1 MQENLYNLAFERSI
15 LSSIVFEPAQ
25 FDELSSLLKVDD
37 FYLPAHQDI
46 FNAMI
51 KLLQK
56 DQPIDEEF
64 IKKELVTAKKFDE
77 QIMLEILS
85 ANPISN
91 TKAYVEEI
99 KDKSLKRHLLTLTTE
114 IKRVTVEEELPSAEV
129 VDIVEKKLY
138 EITQDNQSSDFK
150 DSPQMTFDTMEY
162 IKEMK
167 ARGNSVLVGV
177 DTGFNELNKM
187 TTGFGKGDLV
197 IIAARPAMGK
207 CLGLGTKVVMYDGT
221 LKNVEDVEVG
231 DQLMGDDSTPRNV
244 LSLAR
249 GRERMYWVRQ
259 NKGIDYRVN
268 ESHIL
273 SLKRSRNENKHKHGD
288 VLNISVKDYI
298 DKSDKFHSNYKGYK
312 VGIEFLEQHLDIE
325 PYFLGIWLCDGT
337 SSSISIASED
347 EEIVKYIKSYAKKL
361 DLQVTKS
368 KNTKKCP
375 MYSITSGQRGGYYKY
390 DNSLQTRMRRLGVLE
405 NKHIPH
411 TYIHNSRQNRLELL
425 AGIIDSDGYYDK
437 KFNVF
442 EIVQKDENL
451 TKQIKLLADSLGF
464 RVSIKTKKAII
475 KKINYECDVYRLRIV
490 GDLDSIPT
498 KVKRKQAR
506 PLKAKRDFKH
516 TGIKVEYDKVDD
528 YYGFEIDGNHL
539 FLLEDMTVTH
549 NTSFILNTVNSI
561 ISQGKGVAFFS
572 LEMPAEQLMLRLLS
586 IQTSIPL
593 QKLRV
598 GDMNDDEWTSLGG
611 AIDKMNT
618 AKLFVDDQ
626 GSVNINQL
634 RSKLRKLKNQH
645 PEIEIAVIDYLQIMQ
660 GIGNQDRH
668 LQVSEISR
676 GLKMLARE
684 LNIPIIALSQLN
696 RGLESRND
704 KRPMLSDIRESG
716 SIEQDADIIL
726 FVYRDDV
733 YLYKEEKEREKAAKA
748 EGKEFTPT
756 YQEKEEEAAE
766 IIIGKQRNGPTGHV
780 KLVFQKKLTRFVEP
794 SPRVVETAYEK
805 VDTKSANMDV
815 GKTSEPSSGGDS
827 IDMPTL

>member
-1 MQENLYNLAFERSI
+1 MQDNLYNLAFERSI
-15 LSSIVFEPAQ
+15 LSSIIFEPAQ
-25 FDELSSLLKVDD
+25 FDELSSVLNVDD

-46 FNAMI
+46 FNAMM

-64 IKKELVTAKKFDE
+64 IKKELVSIKKFDE
-77 QIMLEILS
+77 QVMLEILS

-91 TKAYVEEI
+91 TKAYVDEI

-114 IKRVTVEEELPSAEV
+114 IKRVTVEEEMPSAEV

-138 EITQDNQSSDFK
+138 DITQDNQTSDFK

-162 IKEMK
+162 INEMK
-167 ARGNSVLVGV
+167 ARGDSVLVGV

-207 CLGLGTKVVMYDGT
+207 CLGLGTKVVMFDGT
-221 LKNVEDVEVG
+221 LKNVENVEVG

-249 GRERMYWVRQ
+249 GREKMYWVRQ

-273 SLKRSRNENKHKHGD
+273 SLKRSRNEGKHKHGD
-288 VLNISVKDYI
+288 ILNISIKDYNK
-298 DKSDKFHSNYKGYK
+298 KSNKFHSNYKGYK
-312 VGIEFLEQHLDIE
+312 VGIEFPEQHLDIE
-325 PYFLGIWLCDGT
+325 PYFLGIWLGDGT
-337 SSSISIASED
+337 SSNISVATHDKEV
-347 EEIVKYIKSYAKKL
+347 VKYLNSYAKEL
-361 DLQVTKS
+361 NLQVTKS
-368 KNTKKCP
+368 KDTDKCP
-375 MYSITSGQRGGYYKY
+375 MYSISSGQRGGYYKD
-390 DNSLQTRMRRLGVLE
+390 DNSLQTRMRKLGVLG

-411 TYIHNSRQNRLELL
+411 SYIQNSRENRLQLL
-425 AGIIDSDGYYDK
+425 AGLLDSDGYYDK

-442 EIVQKDENL
+442 EIVQKDERL
-451 TKQIKLLADSLGF
+451 AKEIKYLADSLGF
-464 RVSIKTKKAII
+464 RVSMKTKIAKI
-475 KKINYECDVYRLRIV
+475 KKIDYECEVYRLRIV
-490 GDLDSIPT
+490 GDLDQIPT
-498 KVKRKQAR
+498 KIKRKQAR
-506 PLKAKRDFKH
+506 KLKAKRDVSH
-516 TGIKVEYDKVDD
+516 TGIEVEYDKVDD
-528 YYGFEIDGNHL
+528 YYGFTIDGNHL

-561 ISQGKGVAFFS
+561 ITQGKGVAFFS

-598 GDMNDDEWTSLGG
+598 GDMNDEQWTSLGG
-611 AIDKMNT
+611 AIDKMNSS
-618 AKLFVDDQ
+618 KLFVDDQ

-696 RGLESRND
+696 RGLEARND

-748 EGKEFTPT
+748 EGKEFVPT
-756 YQEKEEEAAE
+756 YVEKEEEDAE

-794 SPRVVETAYEK
+794 SPRVVETTYENI
-805 VDTKSANMDV
+805 DTKSANMDV
-815 GKTSEPSSGGDS
+815 GDTPAPPSESAS
-827 IDMPTL
+827 MPVI

>member
-15 LSSIVFEPAQ
+15 LSSIVFEPSQ
-25 FDELSSLLKVDD
+25 FDELSTTLKKDD

-46 FNAMI
+46 FGAMMI
-51 KLLQK
+51 LLQK
-56 DQPIDEEF
+56 DEPIDEEF
-64 IKKELVTAKKFDE
+64 IKKELIKMKKFDE
-77 QIMLEILS
+77 QVMLEILS

-91 TKAYVEEI
+91 TRAYVNEI

-138 EITQDNQSSDFK
+138 EITQDNQTSDFK
-150 DSPQMTFDTMEY
+150 DSPTMTYDTMEY

-207 CLGLGTKVVMYDGT
+207 
-221 LKNVEDVEVG
+221 
-231 DQLMGDDSTPRNV
+231 
-244 LSLAR
+244 
-249 GRERMYWVRQ
+249 
-259 NKGIDYRVN
+259 
-268 ESHIL
+268 
-273 SLKRSRNENKHKHGD
+273 
-288 VLNISVKDYI
+288 
-298 DKSDKFHSNYKGYK
+298 
-312 VGIEFLEQHLDIE
+312 
-325 PYFLGIWLCDGT
+325 
-337 SSSISIASED
+337 
-347 EEIVKYIKSYAKKL
+347 
-361 DLQVTKS
+361 
-368 KNTKKCP
+368 
-375 MYSITSGQRGGYYKY
+375 
-390 DNSLQTRMRRLGVLE
+390 
-405 NKHIPH
+405 
-411 TYIHNSRQNRLELL
+411 
-425 AGIIDSDGYYDK
+425 
-437 KFNVF
+437 
-442 EIVQKDENL
+442 
-451 TKQIKLLADSLGF
+451 
-464 RVSIKTKKAII
+464 
-475 KKINYECDVYRLRIV
+475 
-490 GDLDSIPT
+490 
-498 KVKRKQAR
+498 
-506 PLKAKRDFKH
+506 
-516 TGIKVEYDKVDD
+516 
-528 YYGFEIDGNHL
+528 
-539 FLLEDMTVTH
+539 
-549 NTSFILNTVNSI
+549 TSFILNTVNSLI
-561 ISQGKGVAFFS
+561 NQGKGVAFFS

-598 GDMNDDEWTSLGG
+598 GDMNDDQWSSLTS
-611 AIDKMNT
+611 AIDRMNT

-626 GSVNINQL
+626 GSININQL

-660 GIGNQDRH
+660 GIGTQDRH

-684 LNIPIIALSQLN
+684 LEMPIVALSQLN

-748 EGKEFTPT
+748 EGKEFISE
-756 YQEKEEEAAE
+756 YVEKEEEEAE

-780 KLVFQKKLTRFVEP
+780 KLIFQKKLTRFVDAP
-794 SPRVVETAYEK
+794 SFAKGVETVYEN
-805 VDTKSANMDV
+805 VDTRSANIDV
-815 GKTSEPSSGGDS
+815 GEPTVS
-827 IDMPTL
+827 MPTL

>member
-1 MQENLYNLAFERSI
+1 MQDNLYNLAFERSI
-15 LSSIVFEPAQ
+15 LSSIVFEPQQ
-25 FDELSSLLKVDD
+25 FDELSTSLKKDD

-46 FNAMI
+46 FGVMTL
-51 KLLQK
+51 LLQK

-64 IKKELVTAKKFDE
+64 IKKELIKIKKFDE
-77 QIMLEILS
+77 QVMLEILS

-91 TKAYVEEI
+91 TKAYVDEI

-138 EITQDNQSSDFK
+138 EITQDNQTSDFK
-150 DSPQMTFDTMEY
+150 DSPTMTFDTMEY

-167 ARGNSVLVGV
+167 ARGNNILVGV
-177 DTGFNELNKM
+177 DTGFHELNKM

-207 CLGLGTKVVMYDGT
+207 CLGLGTKVVMFDGT
-221 LKNVEDVEVG
+221 LKNVEDVVVG
-231 DQLMGDDSTPRNV
+231 DKLMGDDSKPRNV

-249 GRERMYWVRQ
+249 GREKMYWVRQ

-273 SLKRSRNENKHKHGD
+273 SLKRSRNEGKHKHGD
-288 VLNISVKDYI
+288 VLNISVKDYNK
-298 DKSDKFHSNYKGYK
+298 KSNKFHTNYKGYK
-312 VGIEFLEQHLDIE
+312 VAIDFAKQALHVD
-325 PYFLGIWLCDGT
+325 PYFLGIWLGDGT
-337 SSSISIASED
+337 TSNVSIATQDSEVVD
-347 EEIVKYIKSYAKKL
+347 YLKDYAQKL
-361 DLQVTKS
+361 DLQVSKS
-368 KNTKKCP
+368 KNKDKCP
-375 MYSITSGQRGGYYKY
+375 MYSITAGKRGISKFK
-390 DNSLQTRMRRLGVLE
+390 DKSLQKKLRDIGVID
-405 NKHIPH
+405 NKHIPQE
-411 TYIHNSRQNRLELL
+411 YIKNSRKNRLKLL
-425 AGIIDSDGYYDK
+425 AGLIDSDGYYDK
-437 KFNVF
+437 KYNVF
-442 EIVQKDENL
+442 EIVQKDEKL
-451 TKQIKLLADSLGF
+451 TQQIKFLADSLGF
-464 RVSIKTKKAII
+464 RVSIKTKKAKI

-490 GDLDSIPT
+490 GNLDEIPT
-498 KVKRKQAR
+498 KIKRKQAR
-506 PLKAKRDFKH
+506 PLKAAREVKH
-516 TGIKVEYDKVDD
+516 TGLHVEYDKVDD
-528 YYGFEIDGNHL
+528 YYGFVIDGNHL

-549 NTSFILNTVNSI
+549 NTSFILNTVNSLI
-561 ISQGKGVAFFS
+561 MNGKGVAFFS

-598 GDMNDDEWTSLGG
+598 GDMNDDQWASLNG
-611 AIDKMNT
+611 AIDNMNT

-626 GSVNINQL
+626 GSININQL

-660 GIGNQDRH
+660 GVGNQDRH

-684 LNIPIIALSQLN
+684 LNMPIVALSQLN

-748 EGKEFTPT
+748 EGREFVSE
-756 YQEKEEEAAE
+756 YVEKEEEDAE

-780 KLVFQKKLTRFVEP
+780 KLVFQKKLTRFVDAP
-794 SPRVVETAYEK
+794 AYAAGVETVYEN
-805 VDTKSANMDV
+805 VDTRSANVDV
-815 GKTSEPSSGGDS
+815 GQNDS
-827 IDMPTL
+827 VSMPAL

>member
-1 MQENLYNLAFERSI
+1 MQENLYNLAFERSV
-15 LSSIVFEPAQ
+15 LSSIIFEPQQ
-25 FDELSSLLKVDD
+25 FDELSSTLKPDD

-46 FNAMI
+46 FNSML
-51 KLLQK
+51 KLLQQ

-64 IKKELVTAKKFDE
+64 IKKELIKIKKFDE
-77 QIMLEILS
+77 QVMLEILS

-91 TKAYVEEI
+91 TTAYVNEI

-114 IKRVTVEEELPSAEV
+114 IKRVTVEEELPSEEV
-129 VDIVEKKLY
+129 IDIVEKKLY
-138 EITQDNQSSDFK
+138 DITQDNQSSDFK
-150 DSPQMTFDTMEY
+150 DSATMTFETMQY

-167 ARGNSVLVGV
+167 DRGDTVLVGV
-177 DTGFNELNKM
+177 DTGFHELNKM

-207 CLGLGTKVVMYDGT
+207 CLGRGTKVVMYDGT
-221 LKNVEDVEVG
+221 LKNVEDIKVG

-249 GRERMYWVRQ
+249 GSEKMYWIRQ

-273 SLKRSRNENKHKHGD
+273 SLKRSRNEGKHKHGD
-288 VLNISVKDYI
+288 ILNISVKDYNK
-298 DKSDKFHSNYKGYK
+298 KSNKFHSNYKGYK
-312 VGIEFLEQHLDIE
+312 VGVEFKKQKLDID
-325 PYFLGIWLCDGT
+325 PYFLGLWLGDGH
-337 SSSISIASED
+337 SSSVNITTQD
-347 EEIVKYIKSYAKKL
+347 KEIINYLHSYAKKL
-361 DLQVTKS
+361 DLQVTKQS
-368 KNTKKCP
+368 TKDRCP
-375 MYSITSGQRGGYYKY
+375 VYGITSGQRGGYYKD
-390 DNSLQTRMRRLGVLE
+390 DNSLQTKLRKLDLIQ

-411 TYIHNSRQNRLELL
+411 SYIQNTKENRLKLL
-425 AGIIDSDGYYDK
+425 AGLIDSDGYYDK
-437 KFNVF
+437 NFNVF
-442 EIVQKDENL
+442 EIVQKDERL
-451 TKQIKLLADSLGF
+451 AHQIKYLADSLGF
-464 RVSIKTKKAII
+464 RVSIKTKKARI

-490 GDLDSIPT
+490 GELDAIPT
-498 KVKRKQAR
+498 LIKRKQAR
-506 PLKAKRDFKH
+506 KLKAKRDVSH
-516 TGIKVEYDKVDD
+516 TGIKIEYDKVDD
-528 YYGFEIDGNHL
+528 YYGFTIDGNHL

-549 NTSFILNTVNSI
+549 NTSFVLNTVNALVK
-561 ISQGKGVAFFS
+561 QDKGVAFFS

-598 GDMNDDEWTSLGG
+598 GDMNDDQWQSLNG

-618 AKLFVDDQ
+618 SKLFVDDQ

-634 RSKLRKLKNQH
+634 RSKLRKLKTQH
-645 PEIEIAVIDYLQIMQ
+645 PEIELAVIDYLQIMQ
-660 GIGNQDRH
+660 GIGSQDRH

-684 LNIPIIALSQLN
+684 LGIPIIALSQLN

-748 EGKEFTPT
+748 EGKEFIPT
-756 YQEKEEEAAE
+756 YVEKEEEDAE

-780 KLVFQKKLTRFVEP
+780 KLVFQKKLTRFVDAAP
-794 SPRVVETAYEK
+794 KAIETVYENI
-805 VDTKSANMDV
+805 DTKPAQMDV
-815 GKTSEPSSGGDS
+815 GDNDTVS
-827 IDMPTL
+827 MPTL

>member
-1 MQENLYNLAFERSI
+1 MRDNLYNLAFERSI
-15 LSSIVFEPAQ
+15 LSSIIFEPSQ
-25 FDELSSLLKVDD
+25 FDDLSVELKSDD

-46 FNAMI
+46 FTAMLT
-51 KLLQK
+51 LLQK

-64 IKKELVTAKKFDE
+64 IKKELIKAKKFDE
-77 QIMLEILS
+77 QVMLEILS

-91 TKAYVEEI
+91 TRAYVDEV

-138 EITQDNQSSDFK
+138 EITQDNQTSDFK
-150 DSPQMTFDTMEY
+150 DSHRMTFDTMEY

-177 DTGFNELNKM
+177 DTGFGELNKM

-207 CLGLGTKVVMYDGT
+207 CLGRGTKVVMFDGT
-221 LKNVEDVEVG
+221 LKNVEDIEVG

-249 GRERMYWVRQ
+249 GREKMYWVRQ

-273 SLKRSRNENKHKHGD
+273 SLKRSRNEGKHKHGD
-288 VLNISVKDYI
+288 VLNISIKKYNK
-298 DKSDKFHSNYKGYK
+298 KSDKFHTSYKGYK
-312 VGIEFLEQHLDIE
+312 VGVEFNEQHLPIE
-325 PYFLGIWLCDGT
+325 PYFLGIWLGDGT
-337 SSSISIASED
+337 SSNVGVTTTDKEV
-347 EEIVKYIKSYAKKL
+347 VKYLENYAKTL
-361 DLQVTKS
+361 NLQVTKQH
-368 KNTKKCP
+368 KNKEKCP
-375 MYSITSGQRGGYYKY
+375 IYAITSGKRGGYYKD
-390 DNSLQTRMRRLGVLE
+390 DNSLQTRLRKLGVLD

-411 TYIHNSRQNRLELL
+411 IYIQNSKQNRLELL
-425 AGIIDSDGYYDK
+425 AGLIDSDGYYNK

-442 EIVQKDENL
+442 EIVQKDKKL
-451 TKQIKLLADSLGF
+451 SKQIKFLADSLGF
-464 RVSIKTKKAII
+464 RVSFKTKKARI
-475 KKINYECDVYRLRIV
+475 KKINYECEVYRLRIV
-490 GDLDSIPT
+490 GDIDTIPT
-498 KVKRKQAR
+498 KIKRKKAR
-506 PLKAKRDFKH
+506 KSKAKREVKH

-528 YYGFEIDGNHL
+528 YYGFTIDGNHL

-549 NTSFILNTVNSI
+549 NTSFVLNTVNKLI
-561 ISQGKGVAFFS
+561 TQGKGVAFFS

-598 GDMNDDEWTSLGG
+598 GDMNDGQWSSLNG
-611 AIDKMNT
+611 AIDKMND

-626 GSVNINQL
+626 GSININQL

-668 LQVSEISR
+668 LQVSDISR

-684 LNIPIIALSQLN
+684 LEMPIVALSQLN

-756 YQEKEEEAAE
+756 YVEREEEEAE

-780 KLVFQKKLTRFVEP
+780 KLIFQKKLTRFVDAPSYSAGVETVYENVDTRSAQIDIAEP
-794 SPRVVETAYEK
+794 SV
-805 VDTKSANMDV
+805 S
-815 GKTSEPSSGGDS
+815 
-827 IDMPTL
+827 MPTL

>member
-1 MQENLYNLAFERSI
+1 MQDNLYNLAFERSI
-15 LSSIVFEPAQ
+15 LSSIIFEPSQ
-25 FDELSSLLKVDD
+25 FDELSVTLNVDD

-46 FNAMI
+46 FKAMLT
-51 KLLQK
+51 LLQK

-64 IKKELVTAKKFDE
+64 IKKELIKAKKFDE
-77 QIMLEILS
+77 QVLLEILA

-91 TKAYVEEI
+91 TKAYVDEI

-138 EITQDNQSSDFK
+138 EITQDNQTSDFK
-150 DSPQMTFDTMEY
+150 DSPTMTYDTMEY

-177 DTGFNELNKM
+177 DTGFKELNKM

-207 CLGLGTKVVMYDGT
+207 
-221 LKNVEDVEVG
+221 
-231 DQLMGDDSTPRNV
+231 
-244 LSLAR
+244 
-249 GRERMYWVRQ
+249 
-259 NKGIDYRVN
+259 
-268 ESHIL
+268 
-273 SLKRSRNENKHKHGD
+273 
-288 VLNISVKDYI
+288 
-298 DKSDKFHSNYKGYK
+298 
-312 VGIEFLEQHLDIE
+312 
-325 PYFLGIWLCDGT
+325 
-337 SSSISIASED
+337 
-347 EEIVKYIKSYAKKL
+347 
-361 DLQVTKS
+361 
-368 KNTKKCP
+368 
-375 MYSITSGQRGGYYKY
+375 
-390 DNSLQTRMRRLGVLE
+390 
-405 NKHIPH
+405 
-411 TYIHNSRQNRLELL
+411 
-425 AGIIDSDGYYDK
+425 
-437 KFNVF
+437 
-442 EIVQKDENL
+442 
-451 TKQIKLLADSLGF
+451 
-464 RVSIKTKKAII
+464 
-475 KKINYECDVYRLRIV
+475 
-490 GDLDSIPT
+490 
-498 KVKRKQAR
+498 
-506 PLKAKRDFKH
+506 
-516 TGIKVEYDKVDD
+516 
-528 YYGFEIDGNHL
+528 
-539 FLLEDMTVTH
+539 
-549 NTSFILNTVNSI
+549 TSFILNTVNNLI
-561 ISQGKGVAFFS
+561 TQGKGVAFFS

-598 GDMNDDEWTSLGG
+598 GDMSDDQWQNLNG
-611 AIDKMNT
+611 AVDRMNN

-645 PEIEIAVIDYLQIMQ
+645 PEIEIAVIDYLQIMS

-684 LNIPIIALSQLN
+684 LEIPIIALSQLN

-748 EGKEFTPT
+748 EGKEFTST
-756 YQEKEEEAAE
+756 YVEKEEEEAE

-780 KLVFQKKLTRFVEP
+780 KLIFQKKLTRFVDAP
-794 SPRVVETAYEK
+794 SFASAVETVYEN
-805 VDTKSANMDV
+805 VDTKSAHVDLPNV
-815 GKTSEPSSGGDS
+815 E
-827 IDMPTL
+827 MPPI

>member
-1 MQENLYNLAFERSI
+1 MQENLYNLVFERSI
-15 LSSIVFEPAQ
+15 LSSIVFEPSQ
-25 FDELSSLLKVDD
+25 FDELSVALKKDD

-46 FNAMI
+46 FSAMLT
-51 KLLQK
+51 LLQK

-64 IKKELVTAKKFDE
+64 IKKELVKIKKFDE
-77 QIMLEILS
+77 QVMLEILS

-91 TKAYVEEI
+91 TKAYVDEI

-138 EITQDNQSSDFK
+138 EITQDNQTSDFK
-150 DSPQMTFDTMEY
+150 DSPKMTYDTMEY

-177 DTGFNELNKM
+177 DTGFAELNKM

-207 CLGLGTKVVMYDGT
+207 
-221 LKNVEDVEVG
+221 
-231 DQLMGDDSTPRNV
+231 
-244 LSLAR
+244 
-249 GRERMYWVRQ
+249 
-259 NKGIDYRVN
+259 
-268 ESHIL
+268 
-273 SLKRSRNENKHKHGD
+273 
-288 VLNISVKDYI
+288 
-298 DKSDKFHSNYKGYK
+298 
-312 VGIEFLEQHLDIE
+312 
-325 PYFLGIWLCDGT
+325 
-337 SSSISIASED
+337 
-347 EEIVKYIKSYAKKL
+347 
-361 DLQVTKS
+361 
-368 KNTKKCP
+368 
-375 MYSITSGQRGGYYKY
+375 
-390 DNSLQTRMRRLGVLE
+390 
-405 NKHIPH
+405 
-411 TYIHNSRQNRLELL
+411 
-425 AGIIDSDGYYDK
+425 
-437 KFNVF
+437 
-442 EIVQKDENL
+442 
-451 TKQIKLLADSLGF
+451 
-464 RVSIKTKKAII
+464 
-475 KKINYECDVYRLRIV
+475 
-490 GDLDSIPT
+490 
-498 KVKRKQAR
+498 
-506 PLKAKRDFKH
+506 
-516 TGIKVEYDKVDD
+516 
-528 YYGFEIDGNHL
+528 
-539 FLLEDMTVTH
+539 
-549 NTSFILNTVNSI
+549 TSFVLNTVNSL

-598 GDMNDDEWTSLGG
+598 GDMNDDQWGSLHG
-611 AIDKMNT
+611 AIDKMNS

-626 GSVNINQL
+626 GSININQL

-660 GIGNQDRH
+660 GIGTQDRH

-684 LNIPIIALSQLN
+684 LGMPVVALSQLN

-756 YQEKEEEAAE
+756 YVEKEEEDAE

-780 KLVFQKKLTRFVEP
+780 KLVFQKKLTRFVDAP
-794 SPRVVETAYEK
+794 KHAPAFETVFEN
-805 VDTKSANMDV
+805 VDTRSADVDV
-815 GKTSEPSSGGDS
+815 GESSIS
-827 IDMPTL
+827 MPTL

>member
-1 MQENLYNLAFERSI
+1 MQDNLYNLAFERSI
-15 LSSIVFEPAQ
+15 LSSIVFEPSQ
-25 FDELSSLLKVDD
+25 FDELSTALKVDD
-37 FYLPAHQDI
+37 FYLPAHQEI
-46 FNAMI
+46 FNAMML
-51 KLLQK
+51 LLQK

-64 IKKELVTAKKFDE
+64 IKKELIKAKKFDE
-77 QIMLEILS
+77 QVMLEILS

-91 TKAYVEEI
+91 TKAYVDEV

-114 IKRVTVEEELPSAEV
+114 IKRVTVEEELPAAEV
-129 VDIVEKKLY
+129 IDIVEKKLY
-138 EITQDNQSSDFK
+138 DITQDNQTSDFK
-150 DSPQMTFDTMEY
+150 DAPKMTFDTMEY

-177 DTGFNELNKM
+177 DTGFAELNKM

-221 LKNVEDVEVG
+221 LKNVEDVKVG

-249 GRERMYWVRQ
+249 GREKMFWVRQ

-273 SLKRSRNENKHKHGD
+273 SLKRSRNEGKHKHGD
-288 VLNISVKDYI
+288 ILNIDVKEYNT
-298 DKSDKFHSNYKGYK
+298 KSKRFHSNYKGYK
-312 VGIEFLEQHLDIE
+312 VSIDFKKQKLAID
-325 PYFLGIWLCDGT
+325 PYFLGLWLGDGA
-337 SSSISIASED
+337 SSNVSIASID
-347 EEIVKYIKSYAKKL
+347 GEIIEYLSQYAQKL
-361 DLQVTKS
+361 DLQLSEQHPKD
-368 KNTKKCP
+368 KCP
-375 MYSITSGQRGGYYKY
+375 VYSITSGKRGVSNKK
-390 DNSLQTRMRRLGVLE
+390 DKSLQKKLREIGVLN

-411 TYIHNSRQNRLELL
+411 SYIQNSEKNRLQLL
-425 AGIIDSDGYYDK
+425 AGLIDSDGYYDDR
-437 KFNVF
+437 FHVF
-442 EIVQKDENL
+442 EIVQKNEVL
-451 TKQIKLLADSLGF
+451 TRQIKYLADSLGF
-464 RVSIKTKKAII
+464 RVSFKTKKARI
-475 KKINYECDVYRLRIV
+475 KKINYECDVYRIRIV
-490 GDLDSIPT
+490 GNLDKIPT
-498 KVKRKQAR
+498 KVARKQAR
-506 PLKAKRDFKH
+506 LLLSKREHTH

-528 YYGFEIDGNHL
+528 YYGFTIDGNHL

-549 NTSFILNTVNSI
+549 NTSFILNTVNSLI
-561 ISQGKGVAFFS
+561 MNGKGVAFFS

-598 GDMNDDEWTSLGG
+598 GDMNDNQWSSLNG
-611 AIDKMNT
+611 AVDRMNS
-618 AKLFVDDQ
+618 AKLYVDDQ
-626 GSVNINQL
+626 GSLNINQL

-660 GIGNQDRH
+660 GIGKQDRH
-668 LQVSEISR
+668 IQVSEISR

-684 LNIPIIALSQLN
+684 LEMPIVALSQLN
-696 RGLESRND
+696 RGVESRND

-748 EGKEFTPT
+748 EGKEFISE
-756 YQEKEEEAAE
+756 YVEKEEEEAE

-780 KLVFQKKLTRFVEP
+780 KLIFQKKLTRFVDTP
-794 SPRVVETAYEK
+794 TFNVGVETVYENI
-805 VDTKSANMDV
+805 DTSSADMNI
-815 GKTSEPSSGGDS
+815 PQ
-827 IDMPTL
+827 IDMPAL